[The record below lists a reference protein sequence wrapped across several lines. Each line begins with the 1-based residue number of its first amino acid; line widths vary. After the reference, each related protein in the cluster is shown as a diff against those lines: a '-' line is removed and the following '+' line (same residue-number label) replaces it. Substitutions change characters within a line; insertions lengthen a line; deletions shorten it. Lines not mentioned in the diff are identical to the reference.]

1 MRTLLAITALL
12 ILGLVCHQRIKQ
24 EMSSELSETDKYIL
38 GVIHK
43 WVWSGFYSTEEVDL
57 MIDDIL
63 DEDANEAM
71 LRNAIAPEFT
81 KKAEA
86 EKKWPKITD
95 CDRLN
100 AAFAALDKRG
110 VLCLHNSG
118 FEMSDGHT
126 EAFEVLSERPKDRY
140 FGYCFYHGQDVE
152 SAMAGQGLMLAF
164 NHVNSDVPDKLNVGL
179 ALKEE
184 LERDGFTLEWDGTSD
199 QRINI
204 PKFDW
209 KRRYKP

>member
-1 MRTLLAITALL
+1 
-12 ILGLVCHQRIKQ
+12 
-24 EMSSELSETDKYIL
+24 
-38 GVIHK
+38 
-43 WVWSGFYSTEEVDL
+43 

>member
-1 MRTLLAITALL
+1 M
-12 ILGLVCHQRIKQ
+12 
-24 EMSSELSETDKYIL
+24 
-38 GVIHK
+38 
-43 WVWSGFYSTEEVDL
+43 
-57 MIDDIL
+57 
-63 DEDANEAM
+63 
-71 LRNAIAPEFT
+71 
-81 KKAEA
+81 
-86 EKKWPKITD
+86 TD

-118 FEMSDGHT
+118 FERSDGHT
-126 EAFEVLSERPKDRY
+126 EAFGVLFEQPKGRY

-152 SAMAGQGLMLAF
+152 GAMAGQGLMRAF
-164 NHVNSDVPDKLNVGL
+164 NHVNDDVPDKLKVGL

-184 LERDGFTLEWDGTSD
+184 LERAGFVLEWDGTSS
-199 QRINI
+199 QRINV